1 MAPAHSLGLP
11 GPSVRGPRT
20 PDHPPPGWRRQLQQ
34 RGSREDTSDSE
45 DVAPAPA
52 AGLGELALDEV
63 RESRVGSCEAA
74 QKRMAILDALDDEI
88 TAKARKITELQNEL
102 GRLQHKLDETQKK
115 DKETQTDVDVDKK
128 SSHESSSW
136 RPKPSRPPRGGQAA
150 PTPKMLQ
157 ATPKAGA
164 SASSVLFG
172 PDVPPVQPVVI
183 GARARSGK
191 DSK

>member
-20 PDHPPPGWRRQLQQ
+20 PDHPPPGWKP
-34 RGSREDTSDSE
+34 REDTSDSE

-88 TAKARKITELQNEL
+88 ATKARKITELQNEL
-102 GRLQHKLDETQKK
+102 GQLQHKLDETQKK
-115 DKETQTDVDVDKK
+115 DKETQTDVAKK
-128 SSHESSSW
+128 RSHEVVPSKSSSW
-136 RPKPSRPPRGGQAA
+136 RPKPSRAREGPAA

-157 ATPKAGA
+157 AKPKAGA
-164 SASSVLFG
+164 SASSVLLG
-172 PDVPPVQPVVI
+172 PGVPPVRPVVI
-183 GARARSGK
+183 GAPFGK